1 MNRLA
6 DPAPFYKSLDP
17 LLVWQQLPR
26 PADWSAVF
34 GRRAPL
40 AVEIGIGNG
49 EFLARESTDHPE
61 RDHVGIELRWSSVK
75 RALRNLAH
83 ARERAGAA
91 TAAGDA
97 TAAHGRGNVRLVLD
111 DAKPVLERLFAPRSI
126 DRLFVL
132 FPCPWRKEQHE
143 RLRLFHRDF
152 CDLVANR
159 LVDGGEALLVTD
171 WTPYAEWTLGQL
183 PGTALAVEHR
193 RIDPSFRTKYERKWL
208 ALGRTDFHE
217 LRLTKR
223 EHRERP
229 TCEEPPLNPPHLP
242 ACDLDRLAPEN
253 LLPAGD
259 GTLTITFKET
269 VRDRERQVAMIRTVV
284 VEEPLTQMVWITV
297 ARDPKDASWWVVP
310 ARGCQ
315 MIPTAGLQRALERV
329 AEAARRSVTA
339 TTA

>member
-1 MNRLA
+1 MNLLA
-6 DPAPFYKSLDP
+6 DPRPFYKSLDP

-26 PADWSAVF
+26 PADWSTVF

-40 AVEIGIGNG
+40 TVEIGIGNG
-49 EFLARESTDHPE
+49 EFLARESTAHPE

-75 RALRNLAH
+75 RSLRNLAH
-83 ARERAGAA
+83 ARARAGGVDTARP
-91 TAAGDA
+91 TAAA
-97 TAAHGRGNVRLVLD
+97 GRGNVRLVMD

-126 DRLFVL
+126 ERLFVL

-152 CDLVANR
+152 CELAANR

-183 PGTALAVEHR
+183 PGTALDVEHR
-193 RIDPSFRTKYERKWL
+193 RIDPSFHTKYERKWL

-217 LRLTKR
+217 LRLVKR
-223 EHRERP
+223 EHRAVPIR
-229 TCEEPPLNPPHLP
+229 EESAVNPPHLT
-242 ACDLDRLAPEN
+242 ACDLERLAPEE
-253 LLPAGD
+253 LLPNGD
-259 GTLTITFKET
+259 GALTITFKEI
-269 VRDRERQVAMIRTVV
+269 VRDRERQVAMVRTVI

-329 AEAARRSVTA
+329 ADAARRSVPADA
-339 TTA
+339 T